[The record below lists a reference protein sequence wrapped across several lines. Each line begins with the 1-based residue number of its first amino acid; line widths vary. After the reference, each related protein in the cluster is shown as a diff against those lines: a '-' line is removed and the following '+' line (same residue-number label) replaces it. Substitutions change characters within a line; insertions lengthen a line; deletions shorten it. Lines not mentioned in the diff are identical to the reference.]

1 MWKGIGRV
9 AAIGAA
15 LLGSAD
21 ALPPGWEKLDGCRLI
36 AGRHSDG
43 DSVEAAYRGRRYVF
57 RLYFVDTVEKH
68 PESRARRAGQA
79 KYFNLKGE
87 DAESQALQAAY
98 AAAEFTARELQK
110 PFTVYTRWEKVDSK
124 ADNPSLRAFITTA
137 DGHDLSER
145 LVREGLAIIRSGR
158 RSTADHPEG
167 RFIDEILR
175 DLRKAETE
183 AHLAGRGAWA
193 FSKLE
198 APSEG
203 PPAEVVNASDRRSLL
218 ALAGRKAR
226 VKGRVSR
233 IGALSDGRITFLNFT
248 GNSREDFVAIVRAGS
263 LPALKEHFPEGLEQ
277 ALVGREIVVEGL
289 VTLFHDTPQME
300 IEKPGQISFVSK
312 P

>member
-9 AAIGAA
+9 AAIGVAF
-15 LLGSAD
+15 LGSAD
-21 ALPPGWEKLDGCRLI
+21 ALTPGWEKLEGCRFV

-43 DSVEAAYRGRRYVF
+43 DSVEAEYRGNPFLF
-57 RLYFVDTVEKH
+57 RLYFVDTIEKH

-87 DAESQALQAAY
+87 EAESQALQAAY

-110 PFTVYTRWEKVDSK
+110 PFTVYTRWEKVDPK
-124 ADNPSLRAFITTA
+124 ANNPSIRAFITTA
-137 DGHDLSER
+137 AGRDLSDR

-167 RFIDEILR
+167 RFLDEILR

-193 FSKLE
+193 FSKLD
-198 APSEG
+198 APSEA
-203 PPAEVVNASDRRSLL
+203 PPTEIVDASDRRSLL
-218 ALAGRKAR
+218 ALAGRKTR
-226 VKGRVSR
+226 VKGRISR
-233 IGALSDGRITFLNFT
+233 VGALSDGRITFLNFA
-248 GNSREDFVAIVRAGS
+248 GNTREDFVAIVRAGS
-263 LPALKEHFPEGLEQ
+263 QPGLKQRYPEGLEQ
-277 ALVGREIVVEGL
+277 ALIGREVVLEGL

-300 IEKPGQISFVSK
+300 IEKPGQILSISER
-312 P
+312 